1 MIFFVFIFIFFIIP
15 VLISVGLFLYAYI
28 KEKNTQIVTSSF
40 SKEYEERKKSREKFI
55 QDKITEFNEELNS
68 MPEEKIEIK
77 PYKKTNK
84 RLLANMDE
92 YNYCNIRKN
101 TSYSNFEKY
110 IVLDTETTGLNA
122 RNNELLEISMIKFDK
137 HEPVSYMTTLLK
149 PNKSIPREITYI
161 NGIDDELVKDS
172 PKVSQVLDSFNEFI
186 KGYNIVGYN
195 LNFDMKFLYVNGID
209 FFSENRKF
217 YDVLDFARK
226 KIKKSEIDNY
236 KLDSVAENF
245 DIYRNDSHRAL
256 SDAYATGLI
265 FERLLDETIDTE
277 VLKKYYHIDE
287 KIDKKDTIVS
297 EDEESEEIPW
307 ELQEDEDLEGTN
319 K

>member
-1 MIFFVFIFIFFIIP
+1 MIFFVFIFIIP
-15 VLISVGLFLYAYI
+15 VLISVGLFLYTYI

-307 ELQEDEDLEGTN
+307 ELQEDEDNIEN

>member
-307 ELQEDEDLEGTN
+307 ELREDEDNIEN